1 MQPPAADTEAAG
13 SASPWS
19 HAGPDAGST
28 SSGAGACSS
37 AAPQPEPTQGGSG
50 PASMGAA
57 NAPAASTKAAST
69 GAKDAEFDLR
79 VDQGMS
85 HLARAAVAEGGDV
98 QQARQAAHAVGAA
111 LKENLGSLPP
121 APAAAA
127 TGPSGAG
134 TEAAGDDVAPASQ
147 ASPAAAPDEEAGGSH
162 AALMRQAD
170 AEAAHAGP
178 ASKKALA
185 SDAAGAA
192 LLKGRGDVSEAAEE
206 PVSRANEELNK
217 AMAAKASGC
226 VHRCR
231 RGRPVQSHKSTR
243 QG

>member
-1 MQPPAADTEAAG
+1 MQLPAADTEPAG

-19 HAGPDAGST
+19 HAGPAAGST
-28 SSGAGACSS
+28 TSGTGASSS
-37 AAPQPEPTQGGSG
+37 AALQPEPTQGGSG
-50 PASMGAA
+50 PASMSAA
-57 NAPAASTKAAST
+57 NATAASTQAAST

-127 TGPSGAG
+127 ATGPSGAG
-134 TEAAGDDVAPASQ
+134 TEAAGDDVVPASQ
-147 ASPAAAPDEEAGGSH
+147 GSPAAAPDEEAGGSH
-162 AALMRQAD
+162 TAPVRQAG

-231 RGRPVQSHKSTR
+231 
-243 QG
+243 